1 MALLMQKRIDYYLH
15 FAEIGEDAYKWRFGD
30 ERIPFNLYSYSV
42 LQPGAV
48 SGKIPSFPF
57 WIRTTPDL
65 EYIIVDG
72 GSTDN
77 SVEIIKKCAR
87 QRCYWARMLQSSYHA
102 VTKIAHAPH

>member
-1 MALLMQKRIDYYLH
+1 MALLIQKRIDYYLH
-15 FAEIGEDAYKWRFGD
+15 FAEIGEDAYKWRFGENAYPLICIVTPSYNQGQYL
-30 ERIPFNLYSYSV
+30 ERYHPFR
-42 LQPGAV
+42 
-48 SGKIPSFPF
+48 F

-87 QRCYWARMLQSSYHA
+87 QWCYWARMLQSSYHA